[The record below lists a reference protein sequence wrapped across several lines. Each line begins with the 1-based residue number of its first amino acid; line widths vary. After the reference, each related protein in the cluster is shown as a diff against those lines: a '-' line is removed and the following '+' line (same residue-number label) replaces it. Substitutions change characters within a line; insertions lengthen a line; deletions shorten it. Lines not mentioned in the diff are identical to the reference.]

1 MTPAQLARKRANDR
15 EAQRAIRARTKEHIE
30 RLERELEQ
38 YKKLY
43 STDDRIQELAK
54 RIDALESENKTLRE
68 QATQNGL
75 PVPTTPA
82 GSTSFHHGKD
92 DTRRASRP
100 PADATTLSRSQ
111 PADRRAVYE
120 QGLQSMHNA
129 AINGRSNPYGH
140 TVRASSDPYANGYT
154 HITTPQGMPTPEATE
169 PWSAPM
175 SVTMPSTVSS
185 PASCGPAEDY
195 RYMPTPVSAP
205 LIDPSS
211 LPPTSVPFQNQ
222 DVEYDSVDS
231 GGKKRHDHR

>member
-1 MTPAQLARKRANDR
+1 
-15 EAQRAIRARTKEHIE
+15 
-30 RLERELEQ
+30 
-38 YKKLY
+38 
-43 STDDRIQELAK
+43 
-54 RIDALESENKTLRE
+54 
-68 QATQNGL
+68 
-75 PVPTTPA
+75 
-82 GSTSFHHGKD
+82 
-92 DTRRASRP
+92 
-100 PADATTLSRSQ
+100 
-111 PADRRAVYE
+111 
-120 QGLQSMHNA
+120 MHNA

-154 HITTPQGMPTPEATE
+154 HIATPQGMPTPEATE

-231 GGKKRHDHR
+231 GKNRLNHRQPCDIHTLPPGTSGSGANKERENRTQLPQAQLKPPPHVGIAVLLDSSPATTLELHGYRSLRPRLP

>member
-1 MTPAQLARKRANDR
+1 
-15 EAQRAIRARTKEHIE
+15 
-30 RLERELEQ
+30 
-38 YKKLY
+38 
-43 STDDRIQELAK
+43 
-54 RIDALESENKTLRE
+54 
-68 QATQNGL
+68 
-75 PVPTTPA
+75 
-82 GSTSFHHGKD
+82 
-92 DTRRASRP
+92 
-100 PADATTLSRSQ
+100 
-111 PADRRAVYE
+111 
-120 QGLQSMHNA
+120 MHNA

-154 HITTPQGMPTPEATE
+154 HIATPQGMPTPEATE

-231 GGKKRHDHR
+231 GEQDPRLVPSSPSSSSAARARALLSSHAHGSSCESIELTKRAGTEHNFHRPSSNHHHHPSVSQSYSIHHQPQHWNYMPTGVYGQGYPNNPSM

>member
-1 MTPAQLARKRANDR
+1 
-15 EAQRAIRARTKEHIE
+15 
-30 RLERELEQ
+30 
-38 YKKLY
+38 
-43 STDDRIQELAK
+43 
-54 RIDALESENKTLRE
+54 
-68 QATQNGL
+68 
-75 PVPTTPA
+75 
-82 GSTSFHHGKD
+82 
-92 DTRRASRP
+92 
-100 PADATTLSRSQ
+100 
-111 PADRRAVYE
+111 
-120 QGLQSMHNA
+120 MHNA

-175 SVTMPSTVSS
+175 SVTLPSTVSS

-222 DVEYDSVDS
+222 DVEYDGVDS
-231 GGKKRHDHR
+231 GKNRLHRSQPYKLHIPQEVAGLRLTRGSGTEHGFHRPNSNHHHASVPSSYSMHHQPQHWNYMAAGVYGQGYPNNPSM

>member
-1 MTPAQLARKRANDR
+1 
-15 EAQRAIRARTKEHIE
+15 
-30 RLERELEQ
+30 
-38 YKKLY
+38 
-43 STDDRIQELAK
+43 
-54 RIDALESENKTLRE
+54 
-68 QATQNGL
+68 
-75 PVPTTPA
+75 
-82 GSTSFHHGKD
+82 
-92 DTRRASRP
+92 
-100 PADATTLSRSQ
+100 
-111 PADRRAVYE
+111 
-120 QGLQSMHNA
+120 MHNA

-154 HITTPQGMPTPEATE
+154 HIATPQGMPTPEATE

-231 GGKKRHDHR
+231 GKNRPTQATRQPCDIPMSFFFFFFPFPHELAGLELTRNAENRAQLPQAQLQPTPHLCVAVLLNSSPASTLELHDDRSLRSRLPQQPFNVR